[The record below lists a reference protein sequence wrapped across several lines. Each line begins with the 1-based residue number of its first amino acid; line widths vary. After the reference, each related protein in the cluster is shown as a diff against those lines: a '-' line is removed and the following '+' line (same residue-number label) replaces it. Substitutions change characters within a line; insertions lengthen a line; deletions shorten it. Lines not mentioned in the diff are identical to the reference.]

1 VESAF
6 QVDPLFGAFYLF
18 SIFMAFF
25 VTLRMRQ
32 TVAAA

>member
-1 VESAF
+1 MTKGFMTIYGV
-6 QVDPLFGAFYLF
+6 LYLF

-32 TVAAA
+32 TVEAQ